1 MSLFKGKTSFLLS
14 LFLYTLVLIAVLLYF
29 RFPAETF
36 KTYCEI
42 NLSKLMPGTEC
53 SIDRIHYRFPYSLVA
68 KTITISSNKQGKQEL
83 FTIERARI
91 SPDIS
96 ALTSQ
101 LQVEINA
108 FAGAH
113 TFTLVLG
120 PDKNE
125 FTLED
130 IQLHGLDPSRIPFL
144 GEATK
149 RKISGTVDGNG
160 QYHGIWEN
168 GKYSATGKG
177 RITLQNGSFSLLLPI
192 LSLNSIDLKKFSTDF
207 VLEKNSLQCSNG
219 NFHGKELKGEFSG
232 NVTLKSTL
240 KAAIVSFEG
249 ELEPLPPLLKKSTH
263 TKKMLLL
270 VKKQH
275 KRGTIPFLLKGT
287 VQKPRFKFKS

>member
-192 LSLNSIDLKKFSTDF
+192 LSLKDR
-207 VLEKNSLQCSNG
+207 
-219 NFHGKELKGEFSG
+219 
-232 NVTLKSTL
+232 KS
-240 KAAIVSFEG
+240 V
-249 ELEPLPPLLKKSTH
+249 
-263 TKKMLLL
+263 
-270 VKKQH
+270 V
-275 KRGTIPFLLKGT
+275 
-287 VQKPRFKFKS
+287 

>member
-1 MSLFKGKTSFLLS
+1 MLFRS
-14 LFLYTLVLIAVLLYF
+14 
-29 RFPAETF
+29 
-36 KTYCEI
+36 
-42 NLSKLMPGTEC
+42 
-53 SIDRIHYRFPYSLVA
+53 
-68 KTITISSNKQGKQEL
+68 
-83 FTIERARI
+83 
-91 SPDIS
+91 
-96 ALTSQ
+96 
-101 LQVEINA
+101 
-108 FAGAH
+108 
-113 TFTLVLG
+113 
-120 PDKNE
+120 
-125 FTLED
+125 
-130 IQLHGLDPSRIPFL
+130 
-144 GEATK
+144 
-149 RKISGTVDGNG
+149 
-160 QYHGIWEN
+160 
-168 GKYSATGKG
+168 
-177 RITLQNGSFSLLLPI
+177 SFSLLLPI